1 MSFTPK
7 SILARAVLT
16 VLKPLLRVLI
26 RNEISQPEFAELS
39 RQAYVDVAYDH
50 FALEGKKMTY
60 ARVAV
65 LTGLSRKEVVRLS
78 KVREAEEL
86 SIQSTPNRAMRVING
101 WMNDAEFLDK
111 NDQPAVL
118 PLQGESGSFSALV
131 ARYSGDITLGAV
143 IDELERIGVASRLD
157 KHRVQLD
164 KQGYIPQTD
173 ELEKIKV
180 LATCASDL
188 LGSGVHNIEHGDVA
202 PRFQRQIVYPEVP
215 AHAVKEFQRL
225 GEKRANELLQE
236 LNQLLASG
244 IPENP
249 DHTMTK
255 RVGLGIYYFEDG
267 DITTNNTMEQ
277 GHEES

>member
-1 MSFTPK
+1 METTPT

-16 VLKPLLRVLI
+16 ILRPLLRVLI
-26 RNEISQPEFAELS
+26 RNEISHAEFAELS

-50 FALEGKKMTY
+50 FTITGKKMTY

-78 KVREAEEL
+78 KVREAKEL

-101 WMNDAEFLDK
+101 WMNDKEFQDK
-111 NDQPAVL
+111 HDQPAIL
-118 PLQGESGSFSALV
+118 PLQGDKGSFRALV

-143 IDELERIGVASRLD
+143 IDELERVGVASRID
-157 KHRVQLD
+157 KESVRLD

-180 LATCASDL
+180 LATCAADL
-188 LGSGVHNIEHGDVA
+188 LGSGVHNIEHVDVA

-215 AHAVKEFQRL
+215 AHIVEKFQQV
-225 GEKRANELLQE
+225 GQDRANELLQE
-236 LNQLLASG
+236 LNQLLAASKLKTQ
-244 IPENP
+244 
-249 DHTMTK
+249 DHTDVK
-255 RVGLGIYYFEDG
+255 RVGLGIYYFEDS
-267 DITTNNTMEQ
+267 DNRKDP
-277 GHEES
+277 

>member
-1 MSFTPK
+1 MKSTPK

-26 RNEISQPEFAELS
+26 RNEISHAEFAELS

-50 FALEGKKMTY
+50 FTITGKKMTY

-101 WMNDAEFLDK
+101 WMNDAEFQDDS
-111 NDQPAVL
+111 DQPAVL
-118 PLQGESGSFSALV
+118 PMQGEKGSFSALV
-131 ARYSGDITLGAV
+131 ARYSGDITLGAI
-143 IDELERIGVASRLD
+143 IDELERIGVASRIDTDKVKLD
-157 KHRVQLD
+157 RH
-164 KQGYIPQTD
+164 GYIPQTD

-180 LATCASDL
+180 LAMCTADL
-188 LGSGVHNIEHGDVA
+188 LGSGVHNIEQGDIT

-215 AHAVKEFQRL
+215 EHAVKEFKRV
-225 GEKRANELLQE
+225 GEERANELLQE
-236 LNQLLASG
+236 LNQLLAANKQIDSD
-244 IPENP
+244 N
-249 DHTMTK
+249 TTTK
-255 RVGLGIYYFEDG
+255 RVGLGIYYFEDS
-267 DITTNNTMEQ
+267 DNIKEQDNNDL
-277 GHEES
+277 